1 MSNLRVYSMMVLTA
15 LFWSGAF
22 ITGKFAVREFPPFA
36 LTFFRFLFALP
47 FIFLIL
53 YSRRQGRW
61 LPRQKEWL
69 PLLALGFAG
78 TFLYHAL
85 FFACL
90 QYTTAINSS
99 LIGSTNPMVTALL
112 AAVFLGDKVN
122 RTRLAGFLLSFFGV
136 FLVITGGDWQVIQ
149 QLSMNTGDIL
159 MFAAVWSWA
168 GYSILSRK
176 IMQKYDL
183 SPLMITAYT
192 FLVCTIAAIPFVIWE
207 QPMSYLPYTT
217 TGGWLAVVYMA
228 VFASVLG
235 YLFQLIAIQKI
246 GASRSSIF
254 INLVPVFTIGQA
266 WYFLHEPVTLVKLI
280 SALIIIS
287 GVYLA
292 VMPSDTK
299 EKQSKSL
306 PHLQE

>member
-1 MSNLRVYSMMVLTA
+1 MSNLRVYSMMILTA

-47 FIFLIL
+47 FIFAIL
-53 YSRRQGRW
+53 YYRRQERW
-61 LPRQKEWL
+61 LPKRDEWL
-69 PLLALGFAG
+69 PLLLLGFAG
-78 TFLYHAL
+78 TFLYHSL

-112 AAVFLGDKVN
+112 AAIFLGDKIN
-122 RTRLAGFLLSFFGV
+122 RIRLAGFLLSFFGV

-149 QLSMNTGDIL
+149 HLSINTGDIL
-159 MFAAVWSWA
+159 MFGAVWSWA

-176 IMQKYDL
+176 VMQRYDL

-192 FLVCTIAAIPFVIWE
+192 FLVCTIVAIPFVIWE
-207 QPMSYLPYTT
+207 QPMTYLPDTT
-217 TGGWLAVVYMA
+217 LGGWLAVGYMA
-228 VFASVLG
+228 VFASVIG
-235 YLFQLIAIQKI
+235 YLFQLIAIQEI
-246 GASRSSIF
+246 GASRSAIF

-266 WYFLHEPVTLVKLI
+266 WYFLHEPVTVVKI
-280 SALIIIS
+280 ASAIIIIS

-292 VMPSDTK
+292 VRPADVNRD
-299 EKQSKSL
+299 QRQA
-306 PHLQE
+306 PHHHLE